1 VDRRRLPSANSL
13 LHQGQPIAWTAIAAF
28 IASSVQPTSY
38 SHGRP
43 GDRYRWPRRPS
54 SLHLLSQPN
63 GHGRHNRPPTV
74 QMISYHLCCL
84 LTTEAAATTGMAAAP
99 QLQWPRAVLAN
110 SGHNRP
116 SAGPHYLLA
125 TCWPTYRPPA
135 GHLANISHL
144 LTTTGHL
151 LAYIPAT
158 RWPTGRLWPQWPTFW
173 PPNGRHDGR
182 NAGRPPLLTTY
193 Y

>member
-1 VDRRRLPSANSL
+1 MERR
-13 LHQGQPIAWTAIAAF
+13 
-28 IASSVQPTSY
+28 PTSLQ
-38 SHGRP
+38 RP
-43 GDRYRWPRRPS
+43 RPPRGTGKD
-54 SLHLLSQPN
+54 
-63 GHGRHNRPPTV
+63 GHGRHNRSPTV

-110 SGHNRP
+110 NGHDYWPTMALPWPTTGHILGQYWPPAGQHYRP
-116 SAGPHYLLA
+116 PAGQHRPPAGPHYLLA